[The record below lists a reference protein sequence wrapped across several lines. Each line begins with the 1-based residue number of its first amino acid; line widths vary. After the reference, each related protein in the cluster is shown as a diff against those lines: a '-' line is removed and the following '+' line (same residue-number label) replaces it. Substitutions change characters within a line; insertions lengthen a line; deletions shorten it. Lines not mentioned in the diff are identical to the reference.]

1 MLAEANAAGVDG
13 GFGEAGPGGDAG
25 TGAVGADDVAS
36 AEGLA
41 IGVDESFFRV
51 GSDALN
57 GVLPVE
63 ADAEAGGA
71 VEEDLVEQSAADAT
85 AGS

>member
-1 MLAEANAAGVDG
+1 
-13 GFGEAGPGGDAG
+13 
-25 TGAVGADDVAS
+25 
-36 AEGLA
+36 
-41 IGVDESFFRV
+41 VDESFFRV

-63 ADAEAGGA
+63 ADAETGGA

-85 AGS
+85 SGSE